1 LPPLLL
7 RQTGAAHPTR
17 GKQNQEKP
25 RKNKTMKYFTVQ
37 ANCKHVDTRYSL
49 RHNGEEWTEKMI
61 DSETTFETIKDAEEF
76 AASESESFEVRN
88 EMVIIEHE
96 EEEE

>member
-1 LPPLLL
+1 
-7 RQTGAAHPTR
+7 
-17 GKQNQEKP
+17 
-25 RKNKTMKYFTVQ
+25 
-37 ANCKHVDTRYSL
+37 
-49 RHNGEEWTEKMI
+49 MI